1 MTLLV
6 TALLLGVGVYAAIA
20 ATRLGVWSLGEPGA
34 GLFPLLFAGML
45 AGLSVLHL
53 LRHLKDRI
61 WSVAGGADAP
71 ILRSRRFAAYAGAL
85 TLYVATF
92 GVLGFLISSILAFGL
107 LMLVGERVT
116 PVRAAAVLAGALAT
130 SYIVLQWLL
139 GVPLPA
145 GPFG

>member
-1 MTLLV
+1 VTPLL
-6 TALLLGVGVYAAIA
+6 TAALLAVGIYAAVVA
-20 ATRLGVWSLGEPGA
+20 VRLGVWSMGEPGA
-34 GLFPLLFAGML
+34 GLFPLVFGGLL

-53 LRHLKDRI
+53 VRHLKSRV
-61 WSVAGGADAP
+61 WSVAGAADAP

-85 TLYVATF
+85 AVYVATF
-92 GVLGFLISSILAFGL
+92 GILGFLISSTLAFGL
-107 LMLVGERVT
+107 LMLVGERV
-116 PVRAAAVLAGALAT
+116 PSVRAVSVLAGGLAT